1 MIPEH
6 IVAKLESLSYKQGS
20 ALKAIRLNFTGGIE
34 SPLFQADKSSTLH
47 ELKTASMGDIETKVI
62 RKVAILATK

>member
-6 IVAKLESLSYKQGS
+6 IVAKFESISYRQND

-34 SPLFQADKSSTLH
+34 SPLFQADKSSTQH
-47 ELKTASMGDIETKVI
+47 ELKAASMGDIDTKVI
-62 RKVAILATK
+62 RKIAILANK